1 VDEKT
6 VQKAQNMP
14 IFQDHFLDNRNEW
27 ELRDD
32 DYALLRIDPGD
43 YAYVVHHKQQHG
55 EWTTWQPF
63 FIDDDWSYKIHA
75 VIERVSGGNFGY
87 GLIWRCQDEENC
99 YSFEISQ
106 SGYFRIRR
114 RSSGVWSVRQPW
126 TQSRHIQPG
135 QQAVNELMI
144 IQLLDKAEFF
154 INGEAVFALPF
165 TKPSED
171 DGFGFVVNG
180 NLNIRVHS
188 TIVLR
193 YVDWTAQ
200 LVDEK
205 QRPSSLAIDQAAL
218 DEMLADLNQL
228 VGMENIK
235 QEINTLINFLK
246 VQKLRQTRG
255 LIPMPLSLHM
265 VLAGPPGTGKTTV
278 ARLIGRIYRAL
289 SFLPS
294 GHLIETDRAGLV
306 APFVGQTAIKVDEMV
321 EKALGGILFIDE
333 AYALMPRGSQNGHDF
348 GLEAIET
355 LLKRMEDHRGRL
367 AVIIAGYGDELHRFL
382 EANPGV
388 KSRFNRY
395 FYFEHYKPYELA
407 NIFTVFCTEHDLQ
420 LTQEARKKLLH
431 HMTAVYH
438 KRTRVFGNGRYARN
452 LLEKTIERQANRI
465 VNLEPITDELLC
477 TLTETDIPTEP
488 LADTAV

>member
-1 VDEKT
+1 
-6 VQKAQNMP
+6 MP
-14 IFQDHFLDNRNEW
+14 IFQDHFLDNRNDW
-27 ELRDD
+27 EIRDD
-32 DYALLRIDPGD
+32 DNALLRIGTGD
-43 YAYVVHHKQQHG
+43 YAYVVHHKHKQG

-75 VIERVSGGNFGY
+75 VIERVSGSNYGY
-87 GLIWRCQDEENC
+87 GLIWRCQNEDNC

-106 SGYFRIRR
+106 GGYFRVRR
-114 RSSGVWSVRQPW
+114 RSSGIWSDRQPW
-126 TQSRHIQPG
+126 TQSKHIRPG

-144 IQLLDKAEFF
+144 VQLLDNAKFYV
-154 INGEAVFALPF
+154 NGKAVFEMPF
-165 TKPSED
+165 AKPAHE

-180 NLNIRVHS
+180 NLSIRVHS

-193 YVDWTAQ
+193 YIDWAEQ
-200 LVDEK
+200 AENDGE
-205 QRPSSLAIDQAAL
+205 RPFLAIDQAAL
-218 DEMLADLNQL
+218 DEVLNDLHQL

-255 LIPMPLSLHM
+255 LTQMPLSLHM

-278 ARLIGRIYRAL
+278 ARLIGRIYHAL
-289 SFLPS
+289 GFVHS

-306 APFVGQTAIKVDEMV
+306 APFVGQTALKVDEMV

-333 AYALMPRGSQNGHDF
+333 AYALMPRGGQNGQDF

-355 LLKRMEDHRGRL
+355 LLKRMEDHRGKL

-382 EANPGV
+382 QANPGV

-395 FYFEHYKPYELA
+395 FYFEHYKPQELA
-407 NIFTVFCTEHDLQ
+407 EIFTTFCTAHQ
-420 LTQEARKKLLH
+420 LMLTPQAAARLH
-431 HMTAVYH
+431 SHMTAVYH

-452 LLEKTIERQANRI
+452 LLEKSIERQANRI
-465 VNLEPITDELLC
+465 VNLEPMTDELLC
-477 TLTETDIPTEP
+477 TLTEADIPPELP
-488 LADTAV
+488 EDTAV

>member
-1 VDEKT
+1 
-6 VQKAQNMP
+6 MP
-14 IFQDHFLDNRNEW
+14 IFQDHFLDNRNKW
-27 ELRDD
+27 EECDD
-32 DYALLRIDPGD
+32 ANALLRIGAGD
-43 YAYVVHHKQQHG
+43 YAYVVHHKKRQG

-63 FIDDDWSYKIHA
+63 FIDDEWAYKIHA
-75 VIERVSGGNFGY
+75 VIERVSGGNYGY
-87 GLIWRCQDEENC
+87 GLLWRCQDEQNC
-99 YSFEISQ
+99 YSFEIAQ
-106 SGYFRIRR
+106 SGYFRIRH
-114 RSSGVWSVRQPW
+114 RSAGVWSERQPW
-126 TQSRHIQPG
+126 TQSKHIREG

-144 IQLLDKAEFF
+144 TQLLDKAEFY
-154 INGEAVFALPF
+154 INGTSVFELPF
-165 TKPSED
+165 AIPAHE

-180 NLNIRVHS
+180 DLSIRVHS

-193 YVDWTAQ
+193 YVDWTENG
-200 LVDEK
+200 DGEPE
-205 QRPSSLAIDQAAL
+205 RPSTFTIDQAAL
-218 DEMLADLNQL
+218 DDVLADLHQL

-246 VQKLRQTRG
+246 VQKLRQMRG
-255 LIPMPLSLHM
+255 LTQMPLSLHM

-278 ARLIGRIYRAL
+278 SRLIGRIYRAL
-289 SFLPS
+289 GFLPS

-306 APFVGQTAIKVDEMV
+306 APFVGQTAIKVDQMV

-333 AYALMPRGSQNGHDF
+333 AYALMPRGGQNGQDF

-355 LLKRMEDHRGRL
+355 LLKRMEDQRGKL

-395 FYFEHYKPYELA
+395 FYFEHYKPQELA
-407 NIFTVFCTEHDLQ
+407 DIFHKFCADHQ
-420 LTQEARKKLLH
+420 LTLTPEAQALLLH

-438 KRTRVFGNGRYARN
+438 KRTRAFGNGRYARN

-465 VNLEPITDELLC
+465 VHREPMTDELLC
-477 TLTETDIPTEP
+477 TLTQADIPSEA
-488 LADTAV
+488 LEDTAV

>member
-1 VDEKT
+1 
-6 VQKAQNMP
+6 MP

-27 ELRDD
+27 ETRDD
-32 DYALLRIDPGD
+32 AHALLRIGPGD
-43 YAYVVHHKQQHG
+43 YAYVVQHKQRQG

-75 VIERVSGGNFGY
+75 VIERVAGGNHGY
-87 GLIWRCQDEENC
+87 GLIWRCEDEQNC
-99 YSFEISQ
+99 YSFEIAQ

-114 RSSGVWSVRQPW
+114 RRAGVWSERQPW
-126 TQSRHIQPG
+126 TQSKHIRPG
-135 QQAVNELMI
+135 QQALNELMI
-144 IQLLDKAEFF
+144 IQLLDKAQFYVNSEL
-154 INGEAVFALPF
+154 VFELPF
-165 TKPSED
+165 ARPAHD

-180 NLNIRVHS
+180 DLHIRVHS

-193 YVDWTAQ
+193 YVDW
-200 LVDEK
+200 VGNGKSEGE
-205 QRPSSLAIDQAAL
+205 RPSPLTIDQAAL
-218 DEMLADLNQL
+218 DDVLADLNNL

-235 QEINTLINFLK
+235 QEISTLINFLK
-246 VQKLRQTRG
+246 VQKLRQMRG
-255 LIPMPLSLHM
+255 LTQMPLSLHM

-289 SFLPS
+289 GFLPG

-306 APFVGQTAIKVDEMV
+306 APYVGQTALKVDEMV

-333 AYALMPRGSQNGHDF
+333 AYALMPRGGQNGQDF

-355 LLKRMEDHRGRL
+355 LLKRMEDQRGKL

-388 KSRFNRY
+388 HSRFNRY

-407 NIFTVFCTEHDLQ
+407 NIFTTFCAEHDLI
-420 LTQEARKKLLH
+420 LTQEARKKLLK

-438 KRTRVFGNGRYARN
+438 NRTPAFGNGRYARN

-465 VNLEPITDELLC
+465 VHLEPMTDELLC
-477 TLTETDIPTEP
+477 TLTQDDIPLAD

>member
-1 VDEKT
+1 
-6 VQKAQNMP
+6 MP
-14 IFQDHFLDNRNEW
+14 IFQDHFLDNRNQW
-27 ELRDD
+27 EERDD
-32 DYALLRIDPGD
+32 ANALLRIDAGD
-43 YAYVVHHKQQHG
+43 YAYVVQHKKRQG

-63 FIDDDWSYKIHA
+63 FIDDDWAYKIHA
-75 VIERVSGGNFGY
+75 VIERVAGGNYGY
-87 GLIWRCQDEENC
+87 GLLWRCVDEQNC
-99 YSFEISQ
+99 YSFEIAQ
-106 SGYFRIRR
+106 SGYFRLRR
-114 RSSGVWSVRQPW
+114 RTAGVWSERQPW
-126 TQSRHIQPG
+126 TQSKHIREG

-144 IQLLDKAEFF
+144 IQLLDKAEFY
-154 INGEAVFALPF
+154 INGRSVFELPF
-165 TKPSED
+165 AIPAHE

-180 NLNIRVHS
+180 DLSIRVHS

-193 YVDWTAQ
+193 YVDWSDTVQ
-200 LVDEK
+200 DNGK
-205 QRPSSLAIDQAAL
+205 RPSPLTIDQPAL
-218 DEMLADLNQL
+218 DAVLADLNNL

-246 VQKLRQTRG
+246 VQKLRQMRG
-255 LIPMPLSLHM
+255 LTQMPLSLHM

-289 SFLPS
+289 GFLPS

-306 APFVGQTAIKVDEMV
+306 APFVGQTALKVDEMV

-333 AYALMPRGSQNGHDF
+333 AYALMPRGGPNGQDF

-355 LLKRMEDHRGRL
+355 LLKRMEDQRGRL
-367 AVIIAGYGDELHRFL
+367 AVIIAGYGDELDRFL
-382 EANPGV
+382 QANPGV

-407 NIFTVFCTEHDLQ
+407 NIFTAFCNEHDLT
-420 LTQEARKKLLH
+420 LTPDAKKKLLR

-438 KRTRVFGNGRYARN
+438 KRGRAFGNGRYARN

-465 VNLEPITDELLC
+465 VHLEPMTDELLC
-477 TLTETDIPTEP
+477 TLIQADIPP
-488 LADTAV
+488 DVLVDTAV

>member
-1 VDEKT
+1 
-6 VQKAQNMP
+6 MP

-27 ELRDD
+27 EVRDD
-32 DYALLRIDPGD
+32 EHALLRIGVGD
-43 YAYVVHHKQQHG
+43 YAYVVQHKHKQG

-75 VIERVSGGNFGY
+75 VIERVSGGNYGY
-87 GLIWRCQDEENC
+87 GLLWRCKDEENC
-99 YSFEISQ
+99 YSFEVSQ
-106 SGYFRIRR
+106 GGYFRLRH
-114 RSSGVWSVRQPW
+114 RSAGIWTIRQPW
-126 TQSRHIQPG
+126 TQSRHIRSG
-135 QQAVNELMI
+135 KQAVNELMI
-144 IQLLDKAEFF
+144 TQLLDKAEFF
-154 INGEAVFALPF
+154 INGQFVFELPF
-165 TKPSED
+165 AKPAHE

-180 NLNIRVHS
+180 DVSIRVHS

-193 YVDWTAQ
+193 YVDWLEQ
-200 LVDEK
+200 VEK
-205 QRPSSLAIDQAAL
+205 EGKRPSLSIDQAAL
-218 DEMLADLNQL
+218 DEVMTDLHKL

-235 QEINTLINFLK
+235 QEVNTLINFLK
-246 VQKLRQTRG
+246 VQKLRQTHG
-255 LIPMPLSLHM
+255 LAPMPLSLHM

-278 ARLIGRIYRAL
+278 ARLIGRIYKAL
-289 SFLPS
+289 GFLPG

-306 APFVGQTAIKVDEMV
+306 APFVGQTALRVDEMV

-333 AYALMPRGSQNGHDF
+333 AYALMPRGNQNGQDF

-395 FYFEHYKPYELA
+395 FYFEHYKPHELA
-407 NIFTVFCTEHDLQ
+407 DIFTLFCTEHQ
-420 LTQEARKKLLH
+420 LILTDEATTLLHH

-438 KRTRVFGNGRYARN
+438 DRTRIFGNGRYVRN
-452 LLEKTIERQANRI
+452 LLEKSIERQANRI
-465 VNLEPITDELLC
+465 VNLQPMTGEILC
-477 TLTETDIPTEP
+477 TLTAADIPPAPPTE
-488 LADTAV
+488 TAFLTTTPAPQSA

>member
-1 VDEKT
+1 
-6 VQKAQNMP
+6 MP
-14 IFQDHFLDNRNEW
+14 IFQDHFLDNRNQW
-27 ELRDD
+27 EERDD
-32 DYALLRIDPGD
+32 ANALLRIDAGD
-43 YAYVVHHKQQHG
+43 YAYVVQHKKQQG

-63 FIDDDWSYKIHA
+63 FIDDDWAYKIHA
-75 VIERVSGGNFGY
+75 VIERVAGGNYGY
-87 GLIWRCQDEENC
+87 GLLWRCVDEQNC
-99 YSFEISQ
+99 YSFEIAQ
-106 SGYFRIRR
+106 SGYFRLRR
-114 RSSGVWSVRQPW
+114 RTAGVWSERQPW
-126 TQSRHIQPG
+126 TQSKHIREG

-144 IQLLDKAEFF
+144 IQLLDKAEFY
-154 INGEAVFALPF
+154 INGRSVFELPF
-165 TKPSED
+165 TIPAHE

-180 NLNIRVHS
+180 DLSIRVHS

-193 YVDWTAQ
+193 YVDWSDTVQ
-200 LVDEK
+200 DNGK
-205 QRPSSLAIDQAAL
+205 RPSPLTIDQPAL
-218 DEMLADLNQL
+218 DAVLADLNNL

-246 VQKLRQTRG
+246 VQKLRQMRG
-255 LIPMPLSLHM
+255 LTQMPLSLHM

-289 SFLPS
+289 GFLPS

-306 APFVGQTAIKVDEMV
+306 APFVGQTALKVDEMV

-333 AYALMPRGSQNGHDF
+333 AYALMPRGGPNRQDF

-355 LLKRMEDHRGRL
+355 LLKRMEDQRGRL
-367 AVIIAGYGDELHRFL
+367 AVIIAGYGDELDRFL
-382 EANPGV
+382 QANPGV

-407 NIFTVFCTEHDLQ
+407 NIFTAFCNEHDLT
-420 LTQEARKKLLH
+420 LTPDAKKKLLR

-438 KRTRVFGNGRYARN
+438 KRGRAFGNGRYARN

-465 VNLEPITDELLC
+465 VHLEPMTDELLC
-477 TLTETDIPTEP
+477 TLTQADIPP
-488 LADTAV
+488 DVLVDTAV